1 LKDEIKKSK
10 KIIKMKK
17 IAIKIRIKFDRKTIK
32 VDEIIRK
39 KINLK
44 NYLK

>member
-17 IAIKIRIKFDRKTIK
+17 IAIKIRIKFDRKKIK

>member
-17 IAIKIRIKFDRKTIK
+17 IAIKIRIKFDRKKIK
-32 VDEIIRK
+32 DDEIIRK

>member
-1 LKDEIKKSK
+1 
-10 KIIKMKK
+10 MKK
-17 IAIKIRIKFDRKTIK
+17 MAIKIRIKFDRKKIK

>member
-17 IAIKIRIKFDRKTIK
+17 IAIKIRIKFDRKKIK
-32 VDEIIRK
+32 EDEIIRK

>member
-17 IAIKIRIKFDRKTIK
+17 MAIKIRIKFDRKKIK

>member
-1 LKDEIKKSK
+1 
-10 KIIKMKK
+10 MKK
-17 IAIKIRIKFDRKTIK
+17 IAIKIRIKFDRKKIK
-32 VDEIIRK
+32 EDEIIRK